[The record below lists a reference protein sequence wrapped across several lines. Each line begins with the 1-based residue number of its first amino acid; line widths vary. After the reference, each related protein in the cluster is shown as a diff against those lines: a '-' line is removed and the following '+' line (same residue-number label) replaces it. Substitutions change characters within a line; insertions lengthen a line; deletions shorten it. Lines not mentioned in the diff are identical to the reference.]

1 LRLAPF
7 PKSRL
12 GLKVYNLGLRRVEG
26 LGFRFL
32 EAGALPKIQVRVQ
45 DVLGFRL

>member
-1 LRLAPF
+1 
-7 PKSRL
+7 
-12 GLKVYNLGLRRVEG
+12 

-32 EAGALPKIQVRVQ
+32 EAGALPKIQVGVEGLLFGIEEGLGFRVQ